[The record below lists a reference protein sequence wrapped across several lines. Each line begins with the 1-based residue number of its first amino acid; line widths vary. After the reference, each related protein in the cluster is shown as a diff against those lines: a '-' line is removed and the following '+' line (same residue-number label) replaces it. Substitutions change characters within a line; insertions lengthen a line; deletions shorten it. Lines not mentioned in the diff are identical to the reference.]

1 MMTVKN
7 LHTQV
12 LVLLLRDVVSPDVIE
27 ERLADFNVIGLSG
40 REPEGMTGR
49 RSAIMHCPSAVV
61 PYRPDKYGYVW
72 IDIIDGTWPD
82 SMGDTGEQ
90 RELFAAWMAAYFGP
104 GAWPRGLA
112 RACQHAHDWPQVR
125 ALAPQH
131 HAYIRIRCSYR
142 FEAPGSNPPFFPED
156 YDPLA
161 ELEFVTEIA
170 AALVD
175 LPEVLCFFNPSG
187 ECLTDPRQ
195 FHRSLS
201 RYKSTRVLPL
211 ELWCNVRF
219 FKFDD
224 LNPEWLMFDTVGMVQ
239 FDEQDH
245 EAWFRSGTNDPTEI
259 DLFLRKMCAYAVE
272 KSPTFKDGDV
282 TSGPGKFIW
291 QGFAGKRGRMMPSRR
306 VVRWFERDGR
316 DLPEDLI
323 ASFEEEPLL
332 T

>member
-7 LHTQV
+7 LHTRV
-12 LVLLLRDVVSPDVIE
+12 LVLLLRNVVSPDVIE

-40 REPEGMTGR
+40 REPERTTGP

-82 SMGDTGEQ
+82 SMGDMDEQ

-112 RACQHAHDWPQVR
+112 RACEHAYEWPEGR
-125 ALAPQH
+125 AVAPQH
-131 HAYIRIRCSYR
+131 RAYIRIRCSYC
-142 FEAPGSNPPFFPED
+142 FEAPGSHPPIFPED
-156 YDPLA
+156 YDPVG
-161 ELEFVTEIA
+161 ELEFVTRIA
-170 AALVD
+170 GALVD
-175 LPEVLCFFNPSG
+175 LPKVLCFFNPSA
-187 ECLTDPRQ
+187 ECLKGA
-195 FHRSLS
+195 RSFREWLA
-201 RYKSTRVLPL
+201 RYSWTGRLPL
-211 ELWCNVRF
+211 ELWSNVRF

-224 LNPEWLMFDTVGMVQ
+224 LDPEWWMLDTVGMVQ
-239 FDEQDH
+239 LDVPDH
-245 EAWFRSGTNDPTEI
+245 EVWFRADAIDPTEAAN
-259 DLFLRKMCAYAVE
+259 FLRNMCSYAVE

-282 TSGPGKFIW
+282 TGGPGKFIW
-291 QGFAGKRGRMMPSRR
+291 QAFSDRRGRMMPSRR

-316 DLPEDLI
+316 ALPEDLI